1 VTAPSFQAETVV
13 KDTNCVSAV
22 YLLRDDGATLLQLR
36 DDKPTIYRPNHWVI
50 PGGHCQLGETLEDCA
65 RREFVEETA
74 YLCSELRFLISFLD
88 EVEGYRYWL
97 NIFWALY
104 DGQQQIECLEGQEVR
119 FVKREQARKYLKVD
133 YLIKYW
139 DMALQQMKSLGYVHN
154 K

>member
-1 VTAPSFQAETVV
+1 MTAPSFQPETVV

-36 DDKPTIYRPNHWVI
+36 DNKPTIYRPNYWVI
-50 PGGHCQLGETLEDCA
+50 PGGHCELDETLEDCA

-74 YLCSELRFLISFLD
+74 YLCPELHFLISFLD

-97 NIFWALY
+97 NLFWALY
-104 DGQQQIECLEGQEVR
+104 DEQQQIECLEGQEIR
-119 FVKREQARKYLKVD
+119 FVRREEARQFLKVE

-139 DMALQQMKSLGYVHN
+139 DVALNKMAAFN
-154 K
+154 KYRT